1 MAAMPIDQQA
11 KFVDKFMKIKDLS
24 DPAKVEKLLGRFS
37 AMYDVKNSEST
48 GQGQSPLLNLFQG
61 SSSGISSMSE
71 STYLAIAKLRA
82 H

>member
-11 KFVDKFMKIKDLS
+11 KFVDRFMKIKDLS

-37 AMYDVKNSEST
+37 AMYDVRNSQST

-61 SSSGISSMSE
+61 SSSGISDA
-71 STYLAIAKLRA
+71 TYLAIAKLRA

>member
-37 AMYDVKNSEST
+37 AMYDIRNSDSV
-48 GQGQSPLLNLFQG
+48 GQAQSPLLNLFQG
-61 SSSGISSMSE
+61 SGSGLSD
-71 STYLAIAKLRA
+71 STYLAIAKLRSSPR
-82 H
+82 